1 MNEEKIKLPPGYK
14 FVELPNEDFQKL
26 WNEWG
31 EKIFQSND
39 TSLDFQ
45 KVLSEEERSR
55 VKILHKNLSQLIRFN
70 LCIFRGDEF
79 CGWFNG
85 DQYNNETFYMRNSA
99 ILPEHRRKGL
109 YTALMY
115 EVLDRVGKMGFQ
127 VVLSRHTTTNNSIII
142 PKLKA
147 GFMITSLEVSDRFGT
162 LVHLSYFFNEKRRRV
177 MQFRS
182 GDLRPDSELKAA
194 LRMAEC

>member
-1 MNEEKIKLPPGYK
+1 MNLKVKLPSEYR
-14 FVELPNEDFQKL
+14 FVELPNEEFQKL
-26 WNEWG
+26 WIEWG
-31 EKIFQSND
+31 KKIFQSND
-39 TSLDFQ
+39 TSMDFQ
-45 KVLSEEERSR
+45 KVLSEEERAQ
-55 VKILHKNLSQLIRFN
+55 VKRLHKNLSQLISFN
-70 LCIFRGDEF
+70 LCIYKDDEF
-79 CGWFNG
+79 CGWFTG

-99 ILPEHRRKGL
+99 ILPDHRRKGL
-109 YTALMY
+109 YTALMH
-115 EVLDRVGKMGFQ
+115 EVLERVEKMGFQ

-147 GFMITSLEVSDRFGT
+147 GFVITALEVSDRFGT

-194 LRMAEC
+194 LRMTE